1 MKSTSMQMKS
11 TSMQGSRDAVAVL
24 TECMCRGMDSNLVR
38 VQTVSAKRM
47 LSGVIG
53 EFIAN
58 PIAN

>member
-1 MKSTSMQMKS
+1 MLD
-11 TSMQGSRDAVAVL
+11 SRVAVAVL
-24 TECMCRGMDSNLVR
+24 MECMCRGMDSNLVR
-38 VQTVSAKRM
+38 VQTMSAKRM